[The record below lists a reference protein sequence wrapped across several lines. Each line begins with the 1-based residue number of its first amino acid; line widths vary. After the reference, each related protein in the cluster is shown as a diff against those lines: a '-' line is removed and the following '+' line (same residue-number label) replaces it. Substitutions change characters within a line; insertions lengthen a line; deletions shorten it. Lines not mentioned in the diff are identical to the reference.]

1 MKNNQVLKDEI
12 LSIVIPCFNEEKNIP
27 ILVNNIYKSFREE
40 NIIKK
45 NSCPIKVIIINNGST
60 DNTADVLKSLSGKYS
75 FLEIYSLSQ
84 NKGYGYGILQGLN
97 FANTPY
103 IGWSHADLQT
113 DMKDIIKALK
123 IIEIN
128 KRNFKIFIKGKR
140 KNRNYFDNL
149 FSIGMSLFE
158 SILFGIQLYEINAQP
173 TIFHRS
179 LLKNG
184 YKPPFDFSLDL
195 YIYIMAKIK
204 NYSIKRFDVEFKQ
217 RIYGTSKWNTNWGSK
232 LKFILRTL
240 NFSFKLR
247 IKILSENYYLNSK

>member
-1 MKNNQVLKDEI
+1 MPNRKKKQDEI
-12 LSIVIPCFNEEKNIP
+12 LTIVIPCFNEEKNIP
-27 ILVNNIYKSFREE
+27 ILLDNIYKSFREE
-40 NIIKK
+40 NINEKE
-45 NSCPIKVIIINNGST
+45 SCPIKIIIVNNGST
-60 DNTADVLKSLSGKYS
+60 DNTAVVLKSLAGKYS
-75 FLEIYSLSQ
+75 FLEIYSLSK

-97 FANTPY
+97 FATTKY

-113 DMKDIIKALK
+113 DIKDIIKALR
-123 IIEIN
+123 IIQISN
-128 KRNFKIFIKGKR
+128 NNFKIFIKGER

-158 SILFGIQLYEINAQP
+158 SILFGMKLYEINAQP

-179 LLKNG
+179 LLKNN
-184 YKPPFDFSLDL
+184 YKAPFDFSLDL

-204 NYSIKRFDVEFKQ
+204 NYSIKRFNVEFKK
-217 RIYGTSKWNTNWGSK
+217 RIHGTSKWNTNWGSK

-247 IKILSENYYLNSK
+247 RNILYANDYINRK